1 MYPRS
6 GGERPYLGGGEFA
19 GGGSQAQAGHPDGP
33 RDPQVALERLDPD
46 RPLLGHRDA
55 QRLALLRA
63 VDTHSHPTTIREM
76 PGSCRGGHVG
86 PPCYGRAVGKVRT
99 VLACSACGQQLAQW
113 AGRCPGCDAWGTIQ
127 EQAGGTASPPVALQT
142 LADDGASERRVP
154 TGFPG
159 IDRVLGGGLVPAS
172 VALLAGEPGI
182 GKSTLLLQVVANLS
196 AAGLSCLL
204 ASGEESRAQVAAR
217 ARRLGIAGD
226 AVCFVPGRELGDVLA
241 AARAERPFLLVVDSI
256 QTLRDPDAGQVPGG
270 TAQVRSCTDALVGM
284 AKAEGCAV
292 LLSGHVTKDG
302 DLAGPRTLEH
312 AVDVVLTFDGDPR
325 SGLRMLTG
333 GKNRF
338 GAEGEVAWF
347 EMTGA
352 GLAEID
358 PTALLVSG
366 LGEPG
371 AATALPQAGRRA
383 LAVEVQA
390 LVAPTDGPARRQV
403 TGLDGR
409 RFQLV
414 AAVLDRAGVRLRRA
428 DLFGAS
434 SGGVRVDDPACDL
447 AVAAALTSAASGIAP
462 PTATAFVGE
471 VGLTGLV
478 RAAPSMGPRIA
489 AARAAGIR
497 TIYGPGSAGE
507 HRGVRVV
514 SVCHVRD
521 ALTWAS
527 SGAGGRRT

>member
-1 MYPRS
+1 M
-6 GGERPYLGGGEFA
+6 
-19 GGGSQAQAGHPDGP
+19 
-33 RDPQVALERLDPD
+33 
-46 RPLLGHRDA
+46 
-55 QRLALLRA
+55 
-63 VDTHSHPTTIREM
+63 
-76 PGSCRGGHVG
+76 
-86 PPCYGRAVGKVRT
+86 GKVRT
-99 VLACSACGQQLAQW
+99 LLACSSCGQQLAQW
-113 AGRCPGCDAWGTIQ
+113 VGRCPGCGAWGTI
-127 EQAGGTASPPVALQT
+127 EERAGGTAPSAVALQT
-142 LADDGASERRVP
+142 LEHDGAVERRVP

-182 GKSTLLLQVVANLS
+182 GKSTLLLQLVANLS

-217 ARRLGIAGD
+217 ARRLGVAGD
-226 AVCFVPGRELGDVLA
+226 AVAFVAGRELDGVVDA
-241 AARAERPFLLVVDSI
+241 AGAARPFLLAVDSI
-256 QTLRDPDAGQVPGG
+256 QALRDPAAGQVPGG
-270 TAQVRSCTDALVGM
+270 PAQVRSCTDALVGL
-284 AKAEGCAV
+284 AKARGIAV
-292 LLSGHVTKDG
+292 LLTGHVTKDG

-352 GLAEID
+352 GLTEID
-358 PTALLVSG
+358 PTTLLVSG
-366 LGEPG
+366 EGEPG

-383 LAVEVQA
+383 LAVEIQA

-414 AAVLDRAGVRLRRA
+414 AAVLERAGIRLGRS

-434 SGGVRVDDPACDL
+434 CGGIRVDDPACDL
-447 AVAAALTSAASGIAP
+447 AVAAALASAATGVAP
-462 PTATAFVGE
+462 PAAAAFVGE

-478 RAAPSMGPRIA
+478 RTAPAMGQRLS
-489 AARAAGIR
+489 AARAAGIK
-497 TIYGPGSAGE
+497 TVFGPAGGDPD
-507 HRGVRVV
+507 GVRIRPVR
-514 SVCHVRD
+514 HVRD

-527 SGAGGRRT
+527 RGGTGRPT